1 MGIVKLQGIV
11 IGEKQKGESSKQI
24 LVLAKGIGRV
34 WLSAKG
40 AQNTKSK
47 LLAGTQLFSYCDFLA
62 FEGRGFY
69 SLTQVDLIESFYNL
83 RLDMDKLAEAV
94 YLVNL
99 VEATC
104 PAGLEQ
110 DETLYLLLST
120 LAVMEKSDLEP
131 RLISR
136 IFELKYLQISGLLSP
151 DGCMVCANHTEKMY
165 FDHEKGLLLCEKHKN
180 GSSLLPAV
188 TKAMRFVMEKEGRG
202 IYGFRLSDEAL
213 AQLDNLLRRYI
224 EVHMQIQLKS
234 REFGK
239 QL

>member
-1 MGIVKLQGIV
+1 MGTVKLQGIV

-24 LVLAKGIGRV
+24 LVLAKGLGRV

-69 SLTQVDLIESFYNL
+69 ALTQVDLLESFYNL
-83 RLDMDKLAEAV
+83 RLDMAKLAEAV

-104 PAGLEQ
+104 PAGMEQ
-110 DETLYLLLST
+110 DDTLYLLLTT
-120 LAVMEKSDLEP
+120 LTMLEKTELAP

-136 IFELKYLQISGLLSP
+136 IFEIKYLQHAGVLSL
-151 DGCMVCANHTEKMY
+151 DGCMVCEGRMEPLYFERHSGMFLCGNHKRGREV
-165 FDHEKGLLLCEKHKN
+165 
-180 GSSLLPAV
+180 LPAV
-188 TKAMRFVMEKEGRG
+188 AQALGFVMEKEGRH
-202 IYGFRLSDEAL
+202 IFGFGLSEEAL
-213 AQLDNLLRRYI
+213 TQLDALLERYI
-224 EVHMQIQLKS
+224 EVHMQVTLKS
-234 REFGK
+234 RAFGK
-239 QL
+239 LL